1 MKKKI
6 LNGGLVLLIVTLA
19 IACNQKKEEVA
30 AAPAVDN
37 DQIKTEIQAIE
48 DAFAVAY
55 NAGNVDALTYYADD
69 ATSFANEKMPLVG
82 KAAILASVKE
92 DIANTPKGAKVSY
105 VANEIY
111 PSNDGNQVVEIG
123 SYLLVDSTATKLRS
137 GNYISLFEKRD
148 GKYICIRDMGS
159 SDSPAPKK

>member
-1 MKKKI
+1 MKKKFLI
-6 LNGGLVLLIVTLA
+6 RGLVLLIVTLA
-19 IACNQKKEEVA
+19 IACNQKKEVVA
-30 AAPAVDN
+30 AAPAVDK
-37 DQIKTEIQAIE
+37 DQIKTEIQAME
-48 DAFAVAY
+48 DAFAVAF
-55 NAGNVDALTYYADD
+55 NAGNADTLTYYADS

-92 DIANTPKGAKVSY
+92 EIANTPKGAKVSY
-105 VANEIY
+105 AANEIY

-123 SYLLVDSTATKLRS
+123 SYLLVDSTSTKLRS

>member
-6 LNGGLVLLIVTLA
+6 LMRGLLLLIVTFT
-19 IACNQKKEEVA
+19 IACNKKVEEVVV
-30 AAPAVDN
+30 APAVDN
-37 DQIKTEIQAIE
+37 DQIKTEIQAME

-69 ATSFANEKMPLVG
+69 ATSFPNEKMPLVG

-123 SYLLVDSTATKLRS
+123 SYVLVDSSATKLRS
-137 GNYISLFEKRD
+137 GNYISIFEKRD
-148 GKYICIRDMGS
+148 GKYICIRDMAS
-159 SDSPAPKK
+159 IDTPAPKK